1 VSGTT
6 VICQGLGLF
15 VHKAAIGGGIIGLN
29 GCLALI
35 ETSKTSLLPCYA
47 PVSHSSG
54 PDTDNYAPSSLKI
67 VAAETPADQKSDTNP
82 VRGSTSLPTTDIAE
96 TSNLL
101 PESRE
106 PGTRV
111 VEDFENDEIVAKSPD
126 QRPET
131 ILSRGGLTF
140 SGGYSSVEGP
150 NVEAKI
156 ARRNMGGLNREVSA
170 SARYSKIQRLVE
182 IGYADGT
189 FFGGRAVFASTLFG
203 NQQSAT
209 GFGGGRQSTPFNQS
223 ARGINIHLSRK
234 FESGVSVSTNYRL
247 SADSFRLR
255 SKTGLCN
262 TGIFGSPICNA
273 LGNSTSSI
281 LSFALTLDKRDSATD
296 PSRGFKLRLTQDLAG
311 LGGSTRYTRTRVGG
325 EAYLGLGGDL
335 TLSLGAE
342 AGFITAIRGGK
353 VPLFDRFFIGGTSM
367 RGFDLR
373 GIGPKVRPTSAGV
386 GQNIAIGGRA
396 YYALRAELTVPVGGF
411 LGDRGLQPSLF
422 VDAGSVFGA
431 RRVSLLPGEALIG
444 NSAKPRVTLGVG
456 LSLDTPAGKLRLDFA
471 RPIVKQ
477 NGDRSRMLSISFG
490 SAV

>member
-1 VSGTT
+1 VSGAT
-6 VICQGLGLF
+6 IIFQSLGQF
-15 VHKAAIGGGIIGLN
+15 APKAAIGGGMIGFN

-35 ETSKTSLLPCYA
+35 EAPKVPLLPCYA

-54 PDTDNYAPSSLKI
+54 LDTDTYAPSSLTPGD
-67 VAAETPADQKSDTNP
+67 AEAPTSQKSDSNP
-82 VRGSTSLPTTDIAE
+82 VRGSSSLPTTDIAE

-106 PGTRV
+106 PGTRA
-111 VEDFENDEIVAKSPD
+111 VEELENDEIIPKSPD
-126 QRPET
+126 QRPEA

-156 ARRNMGGLNREVSA
+156 ARRNIGGLNREVSA
-170 SARYSKIQRLVE
+170 SARYSKIQRLIE
-182 IGYADGT
+182 IGYADAT
-189 FFGGRAVFASTLFG
+189 FLGGRAVFASTLFG

-209 GFGGGRQSTPFNQS
+209 GFGGRRQSTPFTQS

-234 FESGVSVSTNYRL
+234 FESGLSLSTNYRL
-247 SADSFRLR
+247 SADSFHLR
-255 SKTGLCN
+255 SKAAPCN
-262 TGIFGSPICNA
+262 TGFFGSPICNA
-273 LGNSTSSI
+273 LGTRTSSI
-281 LSFALTLDKRDSATD
+281 LSLAVTLDRRDSATD

-311 LGGSTRYTRTRVGG
+311 LGGSTRYTRTRFGG
-325 EAYLGLGGDL
+325 EAYVGLTQDL

-342 AGFITAIRGGK
+342 AGFMTSIRKGN
-353 VPLFDRFFIGGTSM
+353 VPLFDRFYIGGTSM

-373 GIGPKVRPTSAGV
+373 GIGPKVRPTAAGI
-386 GQNIAIGGRA
+386 GQNVAIGGRA
-396 YYALRAELTVPVGGF
+396 YYALRAELAVPVGGF

-431 RRVSLLPGEALIG
+431 RRSGLLPGETLIG
-444 NSAKPRVTLGVG
+444 NSAKPRVTVGVG
-456 LSLDTPAGKLRLDFA
+456 LSLNTPAGKLRLDFA

-477 NGDRSRMLSISFG
+477 SGDRSRMFSISFG